1 MFRLRRFSSKD
12 DVGLLL
18 SRLYDEQSFYPAFL
32 SDIRR
37 ATKNIIIE
45 SPFISQRRLNSL
57 YPALKQAK
65 RRGIHIVINTRDPMY
80 HEEFMQLQAIDGIAA
95 LQALG
100 IEVLYTGNHHRKLA
114 IIDRRVLYEGSL
126 NILSQTDSYEI
137 MRRIESGEF
146 VEEMIGFTGL
156 GKYIN

>member
-1 MFRLRRFSSKD
+1 MFKFKRFTSKD

-18 SRLYDEQSFYPAFL
+18 SRLYDEQCFYPAFL

-37 ATKNIIIE
+37 AADNIIIE

-57 YPALKQAK
+57 YPALRQAK
-65 RRGIHIVINTRDPMY
+65 RRGIHIVINTRDPRY
-80 HEEFMQLQAIDGIAA
+80 HEDFMQQQAIDGIAA

-114 IIDRRVLYEGSL
+114 IIDKRIIYEGSL
-126 NILSQTDSYEI
+126 NILSQTDSCEV
-137 MRRIESGEF
+137 MRRIESGELA
-146 VEEMIGFTGL
+146 EEMVRFTGL
-156 GKYIN
+156 SKFLY